1 MNVKV
6 FPLLENECLFW
17 DFLKRKGGHLNCDT
31 RSKYH
36 ILCNNS
42 CVSNVVVMP
51 KWMSSSCFFI
61 YSSFF
66 FLCHAHNP
74 FAPFILHAWDFF
86 ISTNKSPCTLTC
98 LTMCFR
104 HVVHYNNIKI
114 INIVFSNLNHIGKV
128 SRSWKILPFYN
139 LPNYY

>member
-6 FPLLENECLFW
+6 FPLLEDKCLFW
-17 DFLKRKGGHLNCDT
+17 DFLKRKGGHLNCDK

-36 ILCNNS
+36 ILYNNS
-42 CVSNVVVMP
+42 CVVVMP

-61 YSSFF
+61 YIYIYIFF
-66 FLCHAHNP
+66 FFSYAMHT
-74 FAPFILHAWDFF
+74 ILLPLFFYMLEIFF
-86 ISTNKSPCTLTC
+86 ISTNESPCTLTC
-98 LTMCFR
+98 PTMCFR

-128 SRSWKILPFYN
+128 SRS
-139 LPNYY
+139 